1 MQEEWEAEMESEEQ
15 GYDSENIDRFFR
27 KFVNE
32 KYHELNNNVNICSKD
47 TKDLKVSF
55 ELFRR
60 EIAMQFIS
68 RESVSARESEIE
80 TNINGIEHQIK
91 EIREELQ
98 VSQRNSINIIERIWL
113 HLISIGAIIVL
124 VIELLDY
131 VQRLR

>member
-113 HLISIGAIIVL
+113 HFIAIGAIIVL

>member
-1 MQEEWEAEMESEEQ
+1 MQEEWEADMESEEQ

-113 HLISIGAIIVL
+113 HFIAIGAIIVL